1 MPSLIWVVKLIFVQL
16 SHLGVSGCPHVG
28 NVDVCPRGVGESALV
43 SFTKYLS
50 HWVDASGIPQLPY
63 ENVDVYSDLL
73 NLDNDGQ
80 MPVATYVSGWEAGRP
95 QDHVFCC
102 LRHITRDLKTGWSES
117 SPDR

>member
-1 MPSLIWVVKLIFVQL
+1 MPSLVWVVKLIFVQL

-80 MPVATYVSGWEAGRP
+80 MPVATYVSGGKLAA
-95 QDHVFCC
+95 
-102 LRHITRDLKTGWSES
+102 LRTTYSAVCDT
-117 SPDR
+117 SPEI